1 MSKEIIE
8 EEDDI
13 SEFEVISA
21 KEDQEGYK
29 MKSTFDNRKLQKIQ
43 NLNFDLKA
51 SGEGILSYLNKIYTH
66 RKYTIHE

>member
-1 MSKEIIE
+1 MSKEII

-21 KEDQEGYK
+21 KEDQEGYR

-51 SGEGILSYLNKIYTH
+51 
-66 RKYTIHE
+66 

>member
-13 SEFEVISA
+13 SEFEIISA
-21 KEDQEGYK
+21 KEYQERYRLK
-29 MKSTFDNRKLQKIQ
+29 NTFDNRKLQKIQ

-51 SGEGILSYLNKIYTH
+51 P
-66 RKYTIHE
+66 